1 MSKTHPLQETAPAV
15 TTRAPSAIE
24 PRTLSPAKA
33 ARYLGIGKTKMWA
46 LLMAGRIPSKK
57 LDGRT
62 LVLTSDLDAFLDELP
77 RAVAS

>member
-1 MSKTHPLQETAPAV
+1 MSKAHPLQETAPAV
-15 TTRAPSAIE
+15 TTRAIE

-62 LVLTSDLDAFLDELP
+62 LVLTSDLDAFLDGLP